1 MLQSPRQHA
10 GDQEMKMTNDAQASA
25 DEYNYTTFTSSE
37 ARGKTR
43 IFASINHAG
52 DQAPEFQL
60 WTPEG
65 EIVRLSDF
73 RDKKHVL
80 LEFGA
85 IT

>member
-1 MLQSPRQHA
+1 MTT
-10 GDQEMKMTNDAQASA
+10 GDSST

-43 IFASINHAG
+43 AFAAINHAG
-52 DQAPEFQL
+52 DQAPDFVL
-60 WTPEG
+60 RTPEG
-65 EIVRLSDF
+65 EVVRLSDF
-73 RDKKHVL
+73 RDKKHIL